1 MDLLKEPSSTGSSGG
16 VMERARARVKEQLD
30 TQKGKA
36 ADGLENVANI
46 VRQSTQPLRDQR
58 HDTTALYVEKAAE
71 HMDRVST
78 SLRDRDVAE
87 LMSPC
92 PHGRCPALNGHY
104 ARRGSAARVASVAIQ
119 LHSRL
124 HTLASTASVVT
135 NFEQTTDSAISY
147 RCPVRHGRLS
157 Q

>member
-1 MDLLKEPSSTGSSGG
+1 
-16 VMERARARVKEQLD
+16 MERARARVKEQLD

-87 LMSPC
+87 LMLGAESFA
-92 PHGRCPALNGHY
+92 RQQPALFLG
-104 ARRGSAARVASVAIQ
+104 ATFAAGFIAARFLKSSAEPVDR
-119 LHSRL
+119 SR
-124 HTLASTASVVT
+124 HEYERWRGGAAYEGDV
-135 NFEQTTDSAISY
+135 
-147 RCPVRHGRLS
+147 
-157 Q
+157 